1 MRIITQGH
9 AITENKWRVHI
20 YSTKR
25 DTFKGLVIVIFVCY
39 STEQAHPL
47 KPDVL
52 LQAQKWRS
60 LEQYLKNTKLNEP
73 VIGLQYVAEFRSPND
88 ELPPHYLC
96 KLCKVKAKQ
105 LGFVT
110 HITGWKHRYNY
121 MKKKHADMVPFDE
134 TQVKDARMHKTIKE
148 KAELVEHL
156 EGRGEIEVV
165 IEGLKEDPALKRPK
179 TEPDTRKT
187 ATKIPRVDMP
197 RAQLKGGR
205 FPNDGPPGRHQDD
218 FRRGLHPGDFPGGLH
233 PDHFPRQMHP
243 RDFPSDFHTRMP
255 SEDIPAGMH
264 DEAFPSMGYLDDP
277 GRRYPDEFPSGRYPE
292 GSPLRAERIRL
303 EMSNFENRCSDM
315 RSEFEMH
322 LTRRQGMDRMAPMED
337 EGVYTRGCESGLA
350 SSAVF
355 ECLENFHIETEGDAQ
370 MVLKITQ
377 KLTDILMEYRL
388 RNVAAPKSSEQ
399 HSDAQEYP
407 SMSMSRGDGYLRGP
421 SRYPDEFS
429 PASRNTL
436 GRSLF

>member
-1 MRIITQGH
+1 MLTG
-9 AITENKWRVHI
+9 
-20 YSTKR
+20 
-25 DTFKGLVIVIFVCY
+25 GLVIVIFVCY

-121 MKKKHADMVPFDE
+121 M
-134 TQVKDARMHKTIKE
+134 
-148 KAELVEHL
+148 
-156 EGRGEIEVV
+156 VV
-165 IEGLKEDPALKRPK
+165 IEDLKEDPALKRPK
-179 TEPDTRKT
+179 TEPDARKT

-205 FPNDGPPGRHQDD
+205 FPNAGPPGRHQDD
-218 FRRGLHPGDFPGGLH
+218 FRRGLHPGDFPGRLH

-255 SEDIPAGMH
+255 SDDFPVGMAREDIPAKMH

-292 GSPLRAERIRL
+292 GGPLRAERMRL

-370 MVLKITQ
+370 MVLKITHKLTDILMEYRLRNVAAENFHIETEGDAQMVLKITQ

-388 RNVAAPKSSEQ
+388 RNVAAKGHHGMLCSLGGGHLHGRNPESYCLYSTGL
-399 HSDAQEYP
+399 P
-407 SMSMSRGDGYLRGP
+407 SLAGQAVFRRL
-421 SRYPDEFS
+421 
-429 PASRNTL
+429 L
-436 GRSLF
+436 